1 MGSFEGDP
9 VASEESLTDIGIAV
23 PKSHKRSKSS
33 PRGCRN
39 PQEAITTRLQSR
51 TQVSYDAA
59 EKSCFFIL
67 LYCLGLTPNVAFQ
80 NPVAFYH
87 FGGLGLLLQL
97 HQLEAFHLLMFF
109 SHSFLFCLHSS
120 RKCFSSDPKGTFCIR
135 RRL

>member
-59 EKSCFFIL
+59 EKKLLFHPTLVMLLLGRAYTKCCLSKSWWLFIIS
-67 LYCLGLTPNVAFQ
+67 
-80 NPVAFYH
+80 PVAPIRN
-87 FGGLGLLLQL
+87 LSPLW
-97 HQLEAFHLLMFF
+97 MFF
-109 SHSFLFCLHSS
+109 SHSFLLH
-120 RKCFSSDPKGTFCIR
+120 RKRFSHLIPREHFV
-135 RRL
+135 